1 MNTDTMELNISEME
15 QVNGG
20 FSFEELLTKVGFFIL
35 KPSNIDGAGEN
46 KPTNLKQLVV
56 TK

>member
-20 FSFEELLTKVGFFIL
+20 FSFEELLTKVGFFIF
-35 KPSNIDGAGEN
+35 KPGNNDGAGEN